1 MTMEKIPE
9 SLCHAE
15 ILAPVVRQWEARDQ
29 SSIALARSK
38 APEPAFKRA
47 FRNQFLEMTI
57 DCFTQASKILTPVD
71 TASLQ
76 LVRKVRSGTSE
87 GLI

>member
-1 MTMEKIPE
+1 
-9 SLCHAE
+9 
-15 ILAPVVRQWEARDQ
+15 
-29 SSIALARSK
+29 
-38 APEPAFKRA
+38 
-47 FRNQFLEMTI
+47 MTI

>member
-1 MTMEKIPE
+1 
-9 SLCHAE
+9 L
-15 ILAPVVRQWEARDQ
+15 LWRVVKP
-29 SSIALARSK
+29 RSQL
-38 APEPAFKRA
+38 FKRDL
-47 FRNQFLEMTI
+47 RNQLLEMTI

-76 LVRKVRSGTSE
+76 LVREVRSGTSE